1 MIKSITIHKGRTSF
15 THKLYK
21 HSTKDVTFNFTDGVN
36 VITGRN
42 GAGKSVLLKILKWSC
57 GIGKDATYARM
68 IHPMEISKGFLT
80 HEYYTVPEY
89 CAVQLKNRELPK
101 STIDW
106 DGSIVHYLTP
116 EFFNPTNIWTR
127 LDSPLPK
134 GRELFS
140 GIEAI
145 AGMITK
151 NSAGEKSIH
160 LLTKLYELHTDY
172 DPPLTNVNDVWLRAD
187 TIYQDWVKSL
197 PKDGKP
203 TLLIDELDHHL
214 DIDNQKVYWDYINH
228 LAKKWQVIVVSHSA
242 FAFMRTDVNH
252 IPLDKKYLKSVQQ
265 IFKNGY

>member
-1 MIKSITIHKGRTSF
+1 MIKSITLHKGRKSF

-21 HSTKDVTFNFTDGVN
+21 HSKKDVTFNFTDGVN

-42 GAGKSVLLKILKWSC
+42 GAGKSVLLTMLRFRC
-57 GIGKDATYARM
+57 GIEKDSTYARM
-68 IHPMEISKGFLT
+68 IHPMDLSKNFFDD
-80 HEYYTVPEY
+80 EYYTIPEY
-89 CAVQLKNRELPK
+89 CDKQLKNRELPNV
-101 STIDW
+101 SIDW

-116 EFFNPTNIWTR
+116 EFFNPKEIWTR

-140 GIEAI
+140 GIDALI
-145 AGMITK
+145 GMTTK
-151 NSAGEKSIH
+151 NSTGEKSIN
-160 LLTKLYELHTDY
+160 LLMRINGLHTDY
-172 DPPLTNVNDVWLRAD
+172 DPPLKNANDVWTYAD
-187 TIYQDWVKSL
+187 KIYQDWVKSL

-214 DIDNQKVYWDYINH
+214 DIDNQKTYWDFINF

-265 IFKNGY
+265 IFIK